1 MAFKCKIR
9 VSNQALRQVVSPAFT
24 FHFLLAS
31 TGKTES
37 YSNYNQTYMQA
48 VNNGTNTTTSA
59 NPVKSTT
66 MPSEQSNV
74 DLLSDLDITI
84 NHAPLVPEVRPLS
97 STQTQEDP
105 AAKHDSGEASN
116 EKKTENEEAN
126 TRSTVAE
133 DKVENE
139 NLQIVW
145 DTWYN
150 DVQPKKDPLG
160 DPAALQKFI
169 SEVEKYEKFVDS
181 LLIKTLSGATNLD
194 IKWKEVQE
202 FEVRPSESL
211 SPCKLILPA
220 TIIPKRA
227 LISGKGERKAI
238 VYSSVSPFLGE
249 QSDGMY
255 SVRYHKGA
263 NISGRCCKLHQC
275 FSCNGNH
282 AVDTNIVHCY
292 SNTAARQGG
301 SVLDDDMGTG
311 ERDNRMLS
319 I

>member
-1 MAFKCKIR
+1 
-9 VSNQALRQVVSPAFT
+9 
-24 FHFLLAS
+24 
-31 TGKTES
+31 
-37 YSNYNQTYMQA
+37 MQA

-66 MPSEQSNV
+66 KPTEQSNV

-84 NHAPLVPEVRPLS
+84 NHAPLVPEVRPLGN
-97 STQTQEDP
+97 TLTQEDP
-105 AAKHDSGEASN
+105 AAKQDSSGVQAAN
-116 EKKTENEEAN
+116 EKRAENEEAG
-126 TRSTVAE
+126 TRSTVTTE

-181 LLIKTLSGATNLD
+181 LLVKTLSGATNLD

-202 FEVRPSESL
+202 FEVRPTESL
-211 SPCKLILPA
+211 VPCKLALCPRHYSEA
-220 TIIPKRA
+220 CFFFF

-238 VYSSVSPFLGE
+238 VYSSAGPFLGE
-249 QSDGMY
+249 QSDGVY

-263 NISGRCCKLHQC
+263 NIVGRCCELHQC
-275 FSCNGNH
+275 FSYNGNH
-282 AVDTNIVHCY
+282 AVDTNIVHCH
-292 SNTAARQGG
+292 SNTAARQVG

-311 ERDNRMLS
+311 ERDNRMLGV
-319 I
+319 